1 MIFGNAGHQVPAF
14 RKVSAM
20 SRKKWKKIPGSIVVL
35 LLFMVVISGFSVSAA
50 EAENTE
56 VCTSAAEETAEA
68 DGAEVVSVFRMAELE
83 DASREDTC
91 ISLDEETAM
100 RQLETLIPDINFRRE
115 VYRSLRVAG
124 QLGTY
129 GDEAHPEYGEL
140 TGEELYKAVLQNF
153 TGEIY
158 ASGYEKEMGYI
169 YEFRYKKS
177 ADGEWISM
185 QSSEYFDSREDA
197 SLEMQKM
204 MEVYETALNYTV
216 DEESASVSS
225 IVNITDERKPEE
237 ELITDI
243 TGIIWLRH
251 AEKIDVSH
259 NRITS
264 LMPMDINSLDEDILG
279 SGEFTDLEDARQKW
293 FGEPFRNVEF
303 NFSKNPIDDFP
314 NYMLG
319 RITVNPTFAT
329 GDTQYDR
336 NPFLAVKQSDGVTWP
351 RDFVFDMPLI
361 RLGGI
366 PIKYTNTDA
375 DGIESLGDNAGFV
388 YSEGDEN
395 SSGFITLQN
404 VEKTGKVYFNASI
417 QMGTGGELEENQ
429 VKWYTTAE
437 NVPSGGGKE
446 NINTSA
452 STVSVRVFQALRV
465 LYSIVPEPAV
475 TKMSVSFEKTELNS
489 EGTPVAGA
497 GYTLFKMKTDA
508 DGNLIYNKDTDT
520 VTITGDPESESSIA
534 YNQDQEMIAESLSD
548 ELCET
553 DENGKFTIEKELS
566 PGWYCFIETAAPED
580 YELDTTPLMFEVGSA
595 DVEISGGTI
604 LTDLVFKN
612 PFEEGSLS
620 YQLYQQQ
627 DDGGFKL
634 YNNDTGRY
642 YETDDTGS
650 FRINGL
656 PDGVYQLREV
666 PGEDSTGSE
675 PIKFTVSGDS
685 SEVEE
690 NDGQA
695 EISFEKSLYTDS
707 EAPVEINLTPDRKD
721 MQLQS
726 VTVFWYDSEGKERST
741 IFHASGTSD
750 PVADAEAFIN
760 GDHTGVY
767 GPLGVQPVYL
777 QTGELKAEDPKKV
790 SFSFTKTDGDP
801 SGGTYKGLVGAEF
814 TLYRADKIEDCTE
827 ENRYDT
833 AVSDEETGIVSF
845 GNLDSGQYIMKETKT
860 PDGYASLPGYWKVT
874 ADAKSES
881 DERKLGFVYVR
892 QDGYEVSVSQSDMIP
907 EDAYGNHYYIPN
919 QPVSDLP
926 TMGGPGNRTFMF
938 GGILLMG
945 AACIL
950 CGFAV
955 RNKKIKNTQ

>member
-1 MIFGNAGHQVPAF
+1 
-14 RKVSAM
+14 M
-20 SRKKWKKIPGSIVVL
+20 SRKKWKKIQGSIVVL

-56 VCTSAAEETAEA
+56 ICTSAAEETAEA

-100 RQLETLIPDINFRRE
+100 SQLETLIPDINFRRE

-129 GDEAHPEYGEL
+129 GDEAHPEYDEL
-140 TGEELYKAVLQNF
+140 KGEELYKAVLQDF

-169 YEFRYKKS
+169 YEFRYKES
-177 ADGEWISM
+177 ADGEWISE
-185 QSSEYFDSREDA
+185 QSSTYYDSREEAYDK
-197 SLEMQKM
+197 MQEM
-204 MEVYETALNYTV
+204 MELFANLYIV
-216 DEESASVSS
+216 DKESASVSS
-225 IVNITDERKPEE
+225 IVNITDERKPEK
-237 ELITDI
+237 ELITNI
-243 TGIIWLRH
+243 TGITLLRH
-251 AEKIDVSH
+251 AEKINVSH

-303 NFSKNPIDDFP
+303 NFSGNPIDEFP
-314 NYMLG
+314 KYMLG
-319 RITVNPTFAT
+319 RITVNPTFAQA
-329 GDTQYDR
+329 DTQYER
-336 NPFLAVKQSDGVTWP
+336 NPLIVIKKADDGTWP
-351 RDFVFDMPLI
+351 MELVFDMPLV
-361 RLGGI
+361 RLGGQ
-366 PIKYTNTDA
+366 PIKYSTTGATGLN
-375 DGIESLGDNAGFV
+375 SLGTNV
-388 YSEGDEN
+388 SYEYLPGDED
-395 SSGFITLQN
+395 SSGSIILSG
-404 VEKTGKVYFNASI
+404 VEKTGQVNFNASI
-417 QMGTGGELEENQ
+417 QMGTGGQIEENQ
-429 VKWYTTAE
+429 VKWYTAAE
-437 NVPSGGGKE
+437 NQPSEDENE
-446 NINTSA
+446 NINTNA
-452 STVSVRVFQALRV
+452 STVSVRVSQALRV
-465 LYSIVPEPAV
+465 LYHIVPEPAV
-475 TKMSVSFEKTELNS
+475 TTMSVSFEKTELNS
-489 EGTPVAGA
+489 KTAVAGA
-497 GYTLFKMKTDA
+497 GYTLFKMKTDEE
-508 DGNLIYNKDTDT
+508 GNLIYQDTGAAVT
-520 VTITGDPESESSIA
+520 VDPESGAA
-534 YNQDQEMIAESLSD
+534 YQDQKIIAEKLSLSD
-548 ELCET
+548 EPYKT
-553 DENGKFTIEKELS
+553 DDSGKFTLEEVLS
-566 PGWYCFIETAAPED
+566 PGWYCFIETEAPEE

-595 DVEISGGTI
+595 DVKISGGTT
-604 LTDLVFKN
+604 LTDLVFERLSG
-612 PFEEGSLS
+612 EETLR
-620 YQLYQQQ
+620 YQLYQKQ
-627 DDGGFKL
+627 DDGDFKI
-634 YNNDTGRY
+634 YNNDEKRY
-642 YETDDTGS
+642 YETDNAGE
-650 FRINGL
+650 FRISGL

-666 PGEDSTGSE
+666 AGEGSAGSG
-675 PIKFTVSGDS
+675 PIEFTVSGDS
-685 SEVEE
+685 TEEVV

-695 EISFEKSLYTDS
+695 KLSFEKSLYTDA
-707 EAPVEINLTPDRKD
+707 EAPVEINLTPDRED

-726 VTVFWYDSEGKERST
+726 VTVFWYDSEGKERSK

-760 GDHTGVY
+760 EDNGEHTEVY
-767 GPLGVQPVYL
+767 GPMSVQPVYL

-827 ENRYDT
+827 ENIYDT
-833 AVSDEETGIVSF
+833 AVSDEKTGIVSF

-881 DERKLGFVYVR
+881 DKGKLGFVYVR
-892 QDGYEVSVSQSDMIP
+892 QDGDEVSVSQSDMIP
-907 EDAYGNHYYIPN
+907 EDAYGNRYYIPN

>member
-20 SRKKWKKIPGSIVVL
+20 SRKKWKKIQGSIVVL

-129 GDEAHPEYGEL
+129 GDEAHPEYDEL
-140 TGEELYKAVLQNF
+140 TGEELYKAVLQDF

-169 YEFRYKKS
+169 YEFRYKES
-177 ADGEWISM
+177 ADGEWISE
-185 QSSEYFDSREDA
+185 QSSTYYDSREEAYDK
-197 SLEMQKM
+197 MQQM

-243 TGIIWLRH
+243 TGITLLRH

-264 LMPMDINSLDEDILG
+264 LMPMDVNSLDEDILG

-303 NFSKNPIDDFP
+303 NFSGNPIDEFP
-314 NYMLG
+314 KYMLG
-319 RITVNPTFAT
+319 RITVNPTFAQA
-329 GDTQYDR
+329 DTQYER
-336 NPFLAVKQSDGVTWP
+336 NPLIVIKKADDGTWP
-351 RDFVFDMPLI
+351 MDLVFDMPLV
-361 RLGGI
+361 RLGGQ
-366 PIKYTNTDA
+366 PIKYSTTGATGLN
-375 DGIESLGDNAGFV
+375 SLGANV
-388 YSEGDEN
+388 SYEYLPGDED
-395 SSGFITLQN
+395 SSGSIILSG
-404 VEKTGKVYFNASI
+404 VEKTGQVNFNASI
-417 QMGTGGELEENQ
+417 QMGTGGQIEENQ
-429 VKWYTTAE
+429 VKWYTAAE
-437 NVPSGGGKE
+437 NQPSEDENE
-446 NINTSA
+446 NINTNA
-452 STVSVRVFQALRV
+452 STVSVRVSQALRV
-465 LYSIVPEPAV
+465 LYHIVPEPAV
-475 TKMSVSFEKTELNS
+475 TTMSVSFEKTELNS
-489 EGTPVAGA
+489 KTAVAGA
-497 GYTLFKMKTDA
+497 GYTLFKMKTDEE
-508 DGNLIYNKDTDT
+508 GNLIYQDTGAAVT
-520 VTITGDPESESSIA
+520 VDPESGAA
-534 YNQDQEMIAESLSD
+534 YQDQKIIAEKLSLSD
-548 ELCET
+548 EPYKT
-553 DENGKFTIEKELS
+553 DDSGKFTLEEVLS
-566 PGWYCFIETAAPED
+566 PGWYCFIETEAPEE

-595 DVEISGGTI
+595 DVKISGGTT
-604 LTDLVFKN
+604 LTDLVFERLSG
-612 PFEEGSLS
+612 EETLR
-620 YQLYQQQ
+620 YQLYQKQ
-627 DDGGFKL
+627 DDGDFKI
-634 YNNDTGRY
+634 YNNDEKRY
-642 YETDDTGS
+642 YETDNAGE
-650 FRINGL
+650 FRISGL

-666 PGEDSTGSE
+666 AGEGSAGSG
-675 PIKFTVSGDS
+675 PIEFTVSGDS
-685 SEVEE
+685 TEEVV

-695 EISFEKSLYTDS
+695 KLSFEKSLYTDA
-707 EAPVEINLTPDRKD
+707 EAPVEINLTPDRED

-726 VTVFWYDSEGKERST
+726 VTVFWHDSEGGEQST
-741 IFHASGTSD
+741 TFHASDTSD

-760 GDHTGVY
+760 GDNGEHTGVY
-767 GPLGVQPVYL
+767 GPMSVQPVYL

-801 SGGTYKGLVGAEF
+801 SGEPYKGLAGAEF
-814 TLYRADKIEDCTE
+814 TLYRADEDWNYSE
-827 ENRYDT
+827 EDVYRT
-833 AVSDEETGIVSF
+833 AVSDQETGIICF
-845 GNLDSGQYIMKETKT
+845 ENLDSGQYIMKETKT

-881 DERKLGFVYVR
+881 DKGKLGFVYVR

>member
-1 MIFGNAGHQVPAF
+1 M
-14 RKVSAM
+14 
-20 SRKKWKKIPGSIVVL
+20 VL

-56 VCTSAAEETAEA
+56 ICTSAAEETAEA

-100 RQLETLIPDINFRRE
+100 SQLETLIPDINFRRE

-129 GDEAHPEYGEL
+129 GDEAHPEYNEL
-140 TGEELYKAVLQNF
+140 TGEELYKAVLQDF

-237 ELITDI
+237 ELITNI
-243 TGIIWLRH
+243 TGITLLRH

-303 NFSKNPIDDFP
+303 NFSGNPIDEFP
-314 NYMLG
+314 KYMLG
-319 RITVNPTFAT
+319 RITVNPTFAQA
-329 GDTQYDR
+329 DTQYER
-336 NPFLAVKQSDGVTWP
+336 NPLIVIKKADDGTWP
-351 RDFVFDMPLI
+351 MDLVFDMPLV
-361 RLGGI
+361 RLGGQ
-366 PIKYTNTDA
+366 PIKYSTTGATGLN
-375 DGIESLGDNAGFV
+375 SLGANV
-388 YSEGDEN
+388 SYEYLPGDED
-395 SSGFITLQN
+395 SSGSIILSG
-404 VEKTGKVYFNASI
+404 VEKTGQVNFNASI
-417 QMGTGGELEENQ
+417 QMGTGGQIEENQ
-429 VKWYTTAE
+429 VKWYTAAE
-437 NVPSGGGKE
+437 NQPSEDENE
-446 NINTSA
+446 NINTNA
-452 STVSVRVFQALRV
+452 STVSVRVSQALRV
-465 LYSIVPEPAV
+465 LYHIVPEPAV
-475 TKMSVSFEKTELNS
+475 TTMSVSFEKTELNS
-489 EGTPVAGA
+489 KTAVAGA
-497 GYTLFKMKTDA
+497 GYTLFKMKTDEE
-508 DGNLIYNKDTDT
+508 GNLIYQDTGAAVT
-520 VTITGDPESESSIA
+520 VDPESGAA
-534 YNQDQEMIAESLSD
+534 YQDQKIIAEKLSLSD
-548 ELCET
+548 EPYKT
-553 DENGKFTIEKELS
+553 DDSGKFTLEEVLS
-566 PGWYCFIETAAPED
+566 PGWYCFIETEAPEE

-595 DVEISGGTI
+595 DVKISGGTT
-604 LTDLVFKN
+604 LTDLVFERLSG
-612 PFEEGSLS
+612 EETLR
-620 YQLYQQQ
+620 YQLYQKQ
-627 DDGGFKL
+627 DDGDFKI
-634 YNNDTGRY
+634 YNNDEKRY
-642 YETDDTGS
+642 YETDNAGE
-650 FRINGL
+650 FRISGL

-666 PGEDSTGSE
+666 AGEGSAGSR
-675 PIKFTVSGDS
+675 PIEFTVSGDS
-685 SEVEE
+685 TEEVV

-695 EISFEKSLYTDS
+695 KLSFEKSLYTDA
-707 EAPVEINLTPDRKD
+707 EAPVEINLTPDRED

-726 VTVFWYDSEGKERST
+726 VTVFWHDSEGGEQST
-741 IFHASGTSD
+741 TFHASDTSD

-760 GDHTGVY
+760 GDNGEHTGVY
-767 GPLGVQPVYL
+767 GPMSVQPVYL

-801 SGGTYKGLVGAEF
+801 SGEVYKGLAGAEF
-814 TLYRADKIEDCTE
+814 TLYRADEDWNYSE
-827 ENRYDT
+827 EDVYRT
-833 AVSDEETGIVSF
+833 AVSDQKTGIVCF
-845 GNLDSGQYIMKETKT
+845 ENLDSGQYIMKETKT

-881 DERKLGFVYVR
+881 DKGKLGFVYVR
-892 QDGYEVSVSQSDMIP
+892 QDGQGVPVSESDMIP

>member
-1 MIFGNAGHQVPAF
+1 
-14 RKVSAM
+14 
-20 SRKKWKKIPGSIVVL
+20 
-35 LLFMVVISGFSVSAA
+35 
-50 EAENTE
+50 
-56 VCTSAAEETAEA
+56 
-68 DGAEVVSVFRMAELE
+68 
-83 DASREDTC
+83 
-91 ISLDEETAM
+91 
-100 RQLETLIPDINFRRE
+100 
-115 VYRSLRVAG
+115 
-124 QLGTY
+124 
-129 GDEAHPEYGEL
+129 
-140 TGEELYKAVLQNF
+140 
-153 TGEIY
+153 
-158 ASGYEKEMGYI
+158 
-169 YEFRYKKS
+169 
-177 ADGEWISM
+177 
-185 QSSEYFDSREDA
+185 
-197 SLEMQKM
+197 
-204 MEVYETALNYTV
+204 
-216 DEESASVSS
+216 
-225 IVNITDERKPEE
+225 
-237 ELITDI
+237 
-243 TGIIWLRH
+243 
-251 AEKIDVSH
+251 
-259 NRITS
+259 
-264 LMPMDINSLDEDILG
+264 
-279 SGEFTDLEDARQKW
+279 
-293 FGEPFRNVEF
+293 
-303 NFSKNPIDDFP
+303 
-314 NYMLG
+314 
-319 RITVNPTFAT
+319 
-329 GDTQYDR
+329 
-336 NPFLAVKQSDGVTWP
+336 
-351 RDFVFDMPLI
+351 
-361 RLGGI
+361 
-366 PIKYTNTDA
+366 
-375 DGIESLGDNAGFV
+375 
-388 YSEGDEN
+388 
-395 SSGFITLQN
+395 
-404 VEKTGKVYFNASI
+404 
-417 QMGTGGELEENQ
+417 
-429 VKWYTTAE
+429 
-437 NVPSGGGKE
+437 
-446 NINTSA
+446 
-452 STVSVRVFQALRV
+452 
-465 LYSIVPEPAV
+465 
-475 TKMSVSFEKTELNS
+475 
-489 EGTPVAGA
+489 
-497 GYTLFKMKTDA
+497 
-508 DGNLIYNKDTDT
+508 
-520 VTITGDPESESSIA
+520 
-534 YNQDQEMIAESLSD
+534 MIAESLSD
-548 ELCET
+548 ELCKT

-707 EAPVEINLTPDRKD
+707 EAPVEINLTPDRED

-726 VTVFWYDSEGKERST
+726 VTVFWYDSEGKEQST
-741 IFHASGTSD
+741 IFHASDTSD

-760 GDHTGVY
+760 GDHDHTEVY

-814 TLYRADKIEDCTE
+814 TLYRADEDWNYSE
-827 ENRYDT
+827 EDVYRT
-833 AVSDEETGIVSF
+833 AVSDQETGIVCF
-845 GNLDSGQYIMKETKT
+845 ENLDSGQYIMKETKT

-881 DERKLGFVYVR
+881 DKGKLGFLYVR
-892 QDGYEVSVSQSDMIP
+892 QDGQGVPVSESDMIP
-907 EDAYGNHYYIPN
+907 KDAYGNHYYIPN

>member
-20 SRKKWKKIPGSIVVL
+20 SRKKWKKIQGSIVVL

-56 VCTSAAEETAEA
+56 ICTSAAEETAEA

-100 RQLETLIPDINFRRE
+100 SQLETLIPDINFRRE

-140 TGEELYKAVLQNF
+140 KGEELYKAVLQNF

-204 MEVYETALNYTV
+204 MDLFASLYIV

-225 IVNITDERKPEE
+225 IVNITDERKPEK

-243 TGIIWLRH
+243 TGITLLRH

-336 NPFLAVKQSDGVTWP
+336 NPFLVVKQSDGVTWP

-375 DGIESLGDNAGFV
+375 DGIESLGDKAGFV
-388 YSEGDEN
+388 YSKGDEN

-508 DGNLIYNKDTDT
+508 DGNLIYNKETDT

-534 YNQDQEMIAESLSD
+534 YNQDQEMIAESLSG

-595 DVEISGGTI
+595 DVEISGGTT

-612 PFEEGSLS
+612 PFEESSLS

-627 DDGGFKL
+627 DNGDLKL

-666 PGEDSTGSE
+666 PGEGSTGSG

-695 EISFEKSLYTDS
+695 EISFEKSLYTDA
-707 EAPVEINLTPDRKD
+707 EAPVEINLTPGRDD

-726 VTVFWYDSEGKERST
+726 VTVFWYDSEGEERST

-801 SGGTYKGLVGAEF
+801 SGGTYKGLAGAEF

-827 ENRYDT
+827 ENIYDT

-874 ADAKSES
+874 ADAWTTDNSE
-881 DERKLGFVYVR
+881 KLNFIYVR
-892 QDGYEVSVSQSDMIP
+892 DDGSETAVSEEEMIP
-907 EDAYGNHYYIPN
+907 ADAYGNHYYIPN
-919 QPVSDLP
+919 YPVDELP
-926 TMGGPGNRTFMF
+926 SMGGRGTRIFTVF
-938 GGILLMG
+938 GLLFTG
-945 AACIL
+945 TAITLFAC
-950 CGFAV
+950 AR
-955 RNKKIKNTQ
+955 RNKKRKEA

>member
-1 MIFGNAGHQVPAF
+1 M
-14 RKVSAM
+14 
-20 SRKKWKKIPGSIVVL
+20 VL

-56 VCTSAAEETAEA
+56 ICTSAAEETAEA

-100 RQLETLIPDINFRRE
+100 SQLETLIPDSNFRRE

-140 TGEELYKAVLQNF
+140 TGEELYKAVLQDF

-158 ASGYEKEMGYI
+158 ASGYKKEMGYI
-169 YEFRYKKS
+169 YEFRYKSS

-185 QSSEYFDSREDA
+185 QSPECFDSREEA
-197 SLEMQKM
+197 SFYMQTM
-204 MEVYETALNYTV
+204 MDLYASSFIV

-243 TGIIWLRH
+243 TGITLLRH

-279 SGEFTDLEDARQKW
+279 SDEFTDLEDARQKW

-336 NPFLAVKQSDGVTWP
+336 NPFLVVKQSDGVTWP

-366 PIKYTNTDA
+366 PIKYTNTGA
-375 DGIESLGDNAGFV
+375 AGIESLGDNAGFV

-548 ELCET
+548 EPCET

-612 PFEEGSLS
+612 SFEEGSLS

-634 YNNDTGRY
+634 YNNDTERY

-666 PGEDSTGSE
+666 PGEDT
-675 PIKFTVSGDS
+675 IKFTVSGDS

-707 EAPVEINLTPDRKD
+707 EAPVEINLTPDRED

-726 VTVFWYDSEGKERST
+726 VTVFWYDSEGKEKST

-750 PVADAEAFIN
+750 PVSDAEAFIN
-760 GDHTGVY
+760 GDRDHTKVY

-801 SGGTYKGLVGAEF
+801 SGGTYKGLAGAEF
-814 TLYRADKIEDCTE
+814 TLYRADEHWNYSEEDVY
-827 ENRYDT
+827 RT
-833 AVSDEETGIVSF
+833 AVSDQETGIVCF
-845 GNLDSGQYIMKETKT
+845 ENLDSGQYIMKETKT

-881 DERKLGFVYVR
+881 DKGKLGFLYVR
-892 QDGYEVSVSQSDMIP
+892 QDGDEVSVSQSDMIP

>member
-1 MIFGNAGHQVPAF
+1 M
-14 RKVSAM
+14 
-20 SRKKWKKIPGSIVVL
+20 VL

-56 VCTSAAEETAEA
+56 ICTSAAEETAEA

-100 RQLETLIPDINFRRE
+100 SQLETLIPDINFRRE

-129 GDEAHPEYGEL
+129 GDEAHPEYDEL
-140 TGEELYKAVLQNF
+140 KGEELYKAVLQDF

-169 YEFRYKKS
+169 YEFRYKES
-177 ADGEWISM
+177 ADGEWISE
-185 QSSEYFDSREDA
+185 QSSTYYDSREEAYDK
-197 SLEMQKM
+197 MQEM
-204 MEVYETALNYTV
+204 MELFANLYIV
-216 DEESASVSS
+216 DKESASVSS
-225 IVNITDERKPEE
+225 IVNITDERKPEK
-237 ELITDI
+237 ELITNI
-243 TGIIWLRH
+243 TGITLLRH
-251 AEKIDVSH
+251 AEKINVSH

-303 NFSKNPIDDFP
+303 NFSGNPIDEFP
-314 NYMLG
+314 KYMLG
-319 RITVNPTFAT
+319 RITVNPTFAQA
-329 GDTQYDR
+329 DTQYER
-336 NPFLAVKQSDGVTWP
+336 NPLIVIKKADDGTWP
-351 RDFVFDMPLI
+351 MELVFDMPLV
-361 RLGGI
+361 RLGGQ
-366 PIKYTNTDA
+366 PIKYSTTGATGLN
-375 DGIESLGDNAGFV
+375 SLGTNV
-388 YSEGDEN
+388 SYEYLPGDED
-395 SSGFITLQN
+395 SSGSIILSG
-404 VEKTGKVYFNASI
+404 VEKTGQVNFNASI
-417 QMGTGGELEENQ
+417 QMGTGGQIEENQ
-429 VKWYTTAE
+429 VKWYTAAE
-437 NVPSGGGKE
+437 NQPSEDENE
-446 NINTSA
+446 NINTNA
-452 STVSVRVFQALRV
+452 STVSVRVSQALRV
-465 LYSIVPEPAV
+465 LYHIVPEPAV
-475 TKMSVSFEKTELNS
+475 TTMSVSFEKTELNS
-489 EGTPVAGA
+489 KTAVAGA
-497 GYTLFKMKTDA
+497 GYTLFKMKTDEE
-508 DGNLIYNKDTDT
+508 GNLIYQDTGAAVT
-520 VTITGDPESESSIA
+520 VDPESGAA
-534 YNQDQEMIAESLSD
+534 YQDQKIIAEKLSLSD
-548 ELCET
+548 EPYKT
-553 DENGKFTIEKELS
+553 DDSGKFTLEEVLS
-566 PGWYCFIETAAPED
+566 PGWYCFIETEAPEE

-595 DVEISGGTI
+595 DVKISGGTT
-604 LTDLVFKN
+604 LTDLVFERLSG
-612 PFEEGSLS
+612 EETLR
-620 YQLYQQQ
+620 YQLYQKQ
-627 DDGGFKL
+627 DDGDFKI
-634 YNNDTGRY
+634 YNNDEKRY
-642 YETDDTGS
+642 YETDNAGE
-650 FRINGL
+650 FRISGL

-666 PGEDSTGSE
+666 AGEGSAGSG
-675 PIKFTVSGDS
+675 PIEFTVSGDS
-685 SEVEE
+685 TEEVV

-695 EISFEKSLYTDS
+695 KLSFEKSLYTDA
-707 EAPVEINLTPDRKD
+707 EAPVEINLTPDRED

-726 VTVFWYDSEGKERST
+726 VTVFWYDSEGKERSK

-760 GDHTGVY
+760 EDNGEHTEVY
-767 GPLGVQPVYL
+767 GPMSVQPVYL

-827 ENRYDT
+827 ENIYDT
-833 AVSDEETGIVSF
+833 AVSDEKTGIVSF

-881 DERKLGFVYVR
+881 DKGKLGFVYVR
-892 QDGYEVSVSQSDMIP
+892 QDGDEVSVSQSDMIP
-907 EDAYGNHYYIPN
+907 EDAYGNRYYIPN

>member
-1 MIFGNAGHQVPAF
+1 
-14 RKVSAM
+14 M
-20 SRKKWKKIPGSIVVL
+20 SRKKWKKIQGSIVVL

-129 GDEAHPEYGEL
+129 GDEAHPEYDEL
-140 TGEELYKAVLQNF
+140 TGEELYKAVLQDF

-169 YEFRYKKS
+169 YEFRYKES
-177 ADGEWISM
+177 ADGEWISE
-185 QSSEYFDSREDA
+185 QSSTYYDSREEAYDK
-197 SLEMQKM
+197 MQQM

-243 TGIIWLRH
+243 TGITLLRH

-264 LMPMDINSLDEDILG
+264 LMPMDVNSLDEDILG

-303 NFSKNPIDDFP
+303 NFSGNPIDEFP
-314 NYMLG
+314 KYMLG
-319 RITVNPTFAT
+319 RITVNPTFAQA
-329 GDTQYDR
+329 DTQYER
-336 NPFLAVKQSDGVTWP
+336 NPLIVIKKADDGTWP
-351 RDFVFDMPLI
+351 MDLVFDMPLV
-361 RLGGI
+361 RLGGQ
-366 PIKYTNTDA
+366 PIKYSTTGATGLN
-375 DGIESLGDNAGFV
+375 SLGANV
-388 YSEGDEN
+388 SYEYLPGDED
-395 SSGFITLQN
+395 SSGSIILSG
-404 VEKTGKVYFNASI
+404 VEKTGQVNFNASI
-417 QMGTGGELEENQ
+417 QMGTGGQIEENQ
-429 VKWYTTAE
+429 VKWYTAAE
-437 NVPSGGGKE
+437 NQPSEDENE
-446 NINTSA
+446 NINTNA
-452 STVSVRVFQALRV
+452 STVSVRVSQALRV
-465 LYSIVPEPAV
+465 LYHIVPEPAV
-475 TKMSVSFEKTELNS
+475 TTMSVSFEKTELNS
-489 EGTPVAGA
+489 KTAVAGA
-497 GYTLFKMKTDA
+497 GYTLFKMKTDEE
-508 DGNLIYNKDTDT
+508 GNLIYQDTGAAVT
-520 VTITGDPESESSIA
+520 VDPESGAA
-534 YNQDQEMIAESLSD
+534 YQDQKIIAEKLSLSD
-548 ELCET
+548 EPYKT
-553 DENGKFTIEKELS
+553 DDSGKFTLEEVLS
-566 PGWYCFIETAAPED
+566 PGWYCFIETEAPEE

-595 DVEISGGTI
+595 DVKISGGTT
-604 LTDLVFKN
+604 LTDLVFERLSG
-612 PFEEGSLS
+612 EETLR
-620 YQLYQQQ
+620 YQLYQKQ
-627 DDGGFKL
+627 DDGDFKI
-634 YNNDTGRY
+634 YNNDEKRY
-642 YETDDTGS
+642 YETDNAGE
-650 FRINGL
+650 FRISGL

-666 PGEDSTGSE
+666 AGEGSAGSG
-675 PIKFTVSGDS
+675 PIEFTVSGDS
-685 SEVEE
+685 TEEVV

-695 EISFEKSLYTDS
+695 KLSFEKSLYTDA
-707 EAPVEINLTPDRKD
+707 EAPVEINLTPDRED

-726 VTVFWYDSEGKERST
+726 VTVFWHDSEGGEQST
-741 IFHASGTSD
+741 TFHASDTSD

-760 GDHTGVY
+760 GDNGEHTGVY
-767 GPLGVQPVYL
+767 GPMSVQPVYL

-801 SGGTYKGLVGAEF
+801 SGEPYKGLAGAEF
-814 TLYRADKIEDCTE
+814 TLYRADEDWNYSE
-827 ENRYDT
+827 EDVYRT
-833 AVSDEETGIVSF
+833 AVSDQETGIICF
-845 GNLDSGQYIMKETKT
+845 ENLDSGQYIMKETKT

-881 DERKLGFVYVR
+881 DKGKLGFVYVR

>member
-1 MIFGNAGHQVPAF
+1 M
-14 RKVSAM
+14 
-20 SRKKWKKIPGSIVVL
+20 VL

-56 VCTSAAEETAEA
+56 ICTSAAEETAEA

-100 RQLETLIPDINFRRE
+100 SQLETLIPDSNFRRE

-140 TGEELYKAVLQNF
+140 TGEELYKAVLQDF

-158 ASGYEKEMGYI
+158 ASGYKKEMGYI
-169 YEFRYKKS
+169 YEFRYKSS

-185 QSSEYFDSREDA
+185 QSPECFDSREEA
-197 SLEMQKM
+197 SFYMQTM
-204 MEVYETALNYTV
+204 MDLYASSFIV

-243 TGIIWLRH
+243 TGITLLRH

-279 SGEFTDLEDARQKW
+279 SDEFTDLEDARQKW

-336 NPFLAVKQSDGVTWP
+336 NPFLVVKQSDGVTWP

-366 PIKYTNTDA
+366 PIKYTNTGA
-375 DGIESLGDNAGFV
+375 AGIESLGDNAGFV

-534 YNQDQEMIAESLSD
+534 YNQDQEMIAESLSG

-707 EAPVEINLTPDRKD
+707 EAPVEINLTPGRDD

-726 VTVFWYDSEGKERST
+726 VTVFWYDSEGKEQST
-741 IFHASGTSD
+741 TFHASDTSD

-760 GDHTGVY
+760 GDHDHTEVY

-801 SGGTYKGLVGAEF
+801 SGEAYKGLAGAEF

-827 ENRYDT
+827 ENIYDT
-833 AVSDEETGIVSF
+833 AVSDEVSDEETGIVSF

-881 DERKLGFVYVR
+881 DKGKLGFVYVR

-907 EDAYGNHYYIPN
+907 KDAYGNHYYIPN

>member
-20 SRKKWKKIPGSIVVL
+20 SRRKWKKIQGSIVVL

-100 RQLETLIPDINFRRE
+100 SQLETLIPDSNFRRE

-129 GDEAHPEYGEL
+129 GDEAHPEYDEL
-140 TGEELYKAVLQNF
+140 TGEELYKAVLQDF

-169 YEFRYKKS
+169 YEFRYKES
-177 ADGEWISM
+177 ADGEWISE
-185 QSSEYFDSREDA
+185 QSSTYYDSREEAYDK
-197 SLEMQKM
+197 MQQM

-243 TGIIWLRH
+243 TGITLLRH

-336 NPFLAVKQSDGVTWP
+336 NPFLVVKQSDGVTWP

-553 DENGKFTIEKELS
+553 EENGKFTIEKELS

-595 DVEISGGTI
+595 DVEISGGTT

-707 EAPVEINLTPDRKD
+707 EAPVEINLTPGRDD

-726 VTVFWYDSEGKERST
+726 VTVFWYDSEGEERST

-827 ENRYDT
+827 ENIYDT